1 MNLYSRLT
9 VDWILPVCAFLVIAL
24 PNLNHAPS
32 YDEILHYDAA
42 IGLSESGNLSIAQGT
57 YRRAALYT
65 ALVAAS
71 FQAFGVSD
79 IAARIPAVI
88 ASLIWSLLLYSFV
101 RRIATRSAA
110 WICLAVFL
118 SAPTIIGITQMC
130 RFYSLH
136 GMFFSLAAILM
147 FAMVYT
153 RSGVRR
159 IGMGI
164 ICLVSLAISFHLQA
178 TTFIGVGALLMWLIF
193 LSVPSIL
200 ALARRWPTRVP
211 AAGLFSALMIAL
223 GFFLIPWSHFV
234 DRALTTPLWSADHAT
249 QYVYYLRSLRSDF
262 GFILLLFP
270 FLTVIGYRQR
280 PDVIWY
286 ACVILGV
293 GLLLHSLAAQK
304 AARYISYILPF
315 VCIVA
320 GIAGAE
326 LLSKFRQISIEF
338 SRQVAGSRVPERVA
352 ATAIVSICVGFV
364 ILTNPNMAK
373 ALIGPV
379 DVNRSSLAARYS
391 RIADWRE
398 AQNILI
404 HYADSSPTLVA
415 SSGPKAL
422 FYLGYYDY
430 ELNLSVVYETK
441 STEEFGVDGRT
452 GGLVIGNVESLALV
466 ISCSPDGLAVF
477 DESKWRKAS
486 HISPTVADFIEQ
498 AMERASVPS
507 RANLRVY
514 RWTRPPNDS
523 AECETLQRSRS
534 TMTH

>member
-9 VDWILPVCAFLVIAL
+9 LDWILPVCAVLVIAL

-32 YDEILHYDAA
+32 YDEILHYNAA
-42 IGLSESGNLSIAQGT
+42 ISLNESGDLSIAQGT

-79 IAARIPAVI
+79 IAARIPSVI

-101 RRIATRSAA
+101 RRIASRSAA

-118 SAPTIIGITQMC
+118 SAPTIIGITQMS

-136 GMFFSLAAILM
+136 GLFFFLAAILL
-147 FAMVYT
+147 FAMVNAP
-153 RSGVRR
+153 SGVQR

-164 ICLVSLAISFHLQA
+164 ICSIFLAISFHLQE
-178 TTFIGVGALLMWLIF
+178 TTAIGFIGLLVWLVFI
-193 LSVPSIL
+193 SAPSML
-200 ALARRWPTRVP
+200 VVARRWRTRAMV
-211 AAGLFSALMIAL
+211 AGLFFAFMIAL
-223 GFFLIPWSHFV
+223 GLFLIPWSYFI
-234 DRALTTPLWSADHAT
+234 DRALATALWSADHAT
-249 QYVYYLRSLRSDF
+249 QYVFYLRSLRSDF

-270 FLTVIGYRQR
+270 FLAVVGYRQR

-293 GLLLHSLAAQK
+293 GLILHSLAAQK
-304 AARYISYILPF
+304 SARYISYLLPF

-326 LLSKFRQISIEF
+326 LLSKFRQLSIEF
-338 SRQVAGSRVPERVA
+338 SRQVAGSIVPERVA
-352 ATAIVSICVGFV
+352 ATAVVSICVGFV

-373 ALIGPV
+373 AVIGPV
-379 DVNRSSLAARYS
+379 DVNRSSLAERYS
-391 RIADWRE
+391 KIADWRE
-398 AQNILI
+398 AQSILMR
-404 HYADSSPTLVA
+404 YAESSPTLVA

-430 ELNLSVVYETK
+430 ELNLSVVYETE
-441 STEEFGVDGRT
+441 SADEFGIDDRT
-452 GGLVIGNVESLALV
+452 GGLVIGDVTSLALV
-466 ISCSPDGLAVF
+466 VSCSPDGLAVF

-486 HISPTVADFIEQ
+486 HISPTAADFIEQ
-498 AMERASVPS
+498 VMERVSAPS